1 MKELK
6 PYLLGASLLGAGGGG
21 YLLCLLKGATGGR
34 DWAAAAA
41 ATALWVDS
49 HTMPFTDSLDGDV
62 ASSSSSSA
70 GMAGVRAAVE
80 AAVARVKAASGT
92 SASTM
97 KVQSAS
103 VDRQGLIVSMGGADV
118 GRQQLA
124 GMV

>member
-1 MKELK
+1 
-6 PYLLGASLLGAGGGG
+6 
-21 YLLCLLKGATGGR
+21 
-34 DWAAAAA
+34 
-41 ATALWVDS
+41 
-49 HTMPFTDSLDGDV
+49 MPFTDSLDGDA